1 MKTSPQLEL
10 IIENIRDLCRGQ
22 DDEPETLAALLWL
35 LVDSEDCRRVLEAA
49 SPTGE
54 DLDRLC
60 ALRSWSMKTSPRLE
74 PIIEKIRDLCRGD
87 REEPKTLATLLWLLI
102 GLDEFRRALEAASPT
117 GEDLERLCAR
127 LGQPARA
134 WVQFSPRACEL
145 LNRPVLPSRLRHPA
159 TLSRRASSHVHTA
172 SGRRPRP
179 RVLQLR

>member
-35 LVDSEDCRRVLEAA
+35 LVDSEDCRRV
-49 SPTGE
+49 
-54 DLDRLC
+54 
-60 ALRSWSMKTSPRLE
+60 
-74 PIIEKIRDLCRGD
+74 
-87 REEPKTLATLLWLLI
+87 
-102 GLDEFRRALEAASPT
+102 LEAASPT